1 MSRLLAGYA
10 SGRVAFGVA
19 ALLAPARV
27 ADMLVGPSGR
37 AAAARTLM
45 ANFGTR
51 DVLLG
56 AGLARALATG
66 EGARAWLAAG
76 FAADVLD
83 VGVQLREWGEL
94 PADKRVPGVA
104 FAGVA
109 ALGGA
114 ALLLAGRDADPR

>member
-10 SGRVAFGVA
+10 AGRIAFGAA
-19 ALLAPARV
+19 ALAAPARV
-27 ADMLVGPSGR
+27 ADVLVGPSGR
-37 AAAARTLM
+37 EVAPRTLM

-56 AGLARALATG
+56 AGLARALASG

-83 VGVQLREWGEL
+83 VGVQLREWSDL
-94 PADKRVPGVA
+94 PEDKRLPGVL

-109 ALGGA
+109 AVGGA
-114 ALLLAGRDADPR
+114 ALLLAGPDADSR